1 MNKKTESLR
10 RRTLCIVCAVAS
22 VAGTTALFLL
32 LMTHER
38 PGPGTRKHGVEV
50 EAKALVDPACGKY
63 EILTNTGGLS
73 VVLPR
78 VRKAKEVD
86 ITQRDYVKVKTCSG
100 NYDHLLIPWHNI
112 KWIKIK

>member
-50 EAKALVDPACGKY
+50 EAKALVDPACEKY
-63 EILTNTGGLS
+63 EILAGGLS
-73 VVLPR
+73 GVME
-78 VRKAKEVD
+78 AKEVD

-100 NYDHLLIPWHNI
+100 NYDHLLISWHNI
-112 KWIKIK
+112 LWIKIK